1 MGVGVRCE
9 RGGGAVAG
17 SGRSTRRRGCGV
29 RAESLRTKDEDGGLD
44 RPTTQLG
51 WAEPDVPWARARD
64 GLEFG
69 NILTVQIQAH
79 FLNIKTTSLTKL
91 ILDQSILEAPCVIS

>member
-1 MGVGVRCE
+1 
-9 RGGGAVAG
+9 
-17 SGRSTRRRGCGV
+17 V

-64 GLEFG
+64 GLE
-69 NILTVQIQAH
+69 
-79 FLNIKTTSLTKL
+79 
-91 ILDQSILEAPCVIS
+91 ISSPYKYKHTFISR

>member
-1 MGVGVRCE
+1 MERWPDRGDQ
-9 RGGGAVAG
+9 RGGGGAA
-17 SGRSTRRRGCGV
+17 CGP

-64 GLEFG
+64 GLE
-69 NILTVQIQAH
+69 
-79 FLNIKTTSLTKL
+79 
-91 ILDQSILEAPCVIS
+91 ISSPYKYKHTFISR